1 MCAGT
6 GFSGCLECGGR
17 GVGGGNMGPLSTQ
30 RVTPLPSPHVWQGH
44 SQGPP
49 CLPAGGAASVSPS
62 PLHPAPLAPARRE
75 AIDPAPAAA
84 IVLVSGASAAPSP
97 AWPREDH
104 PSQAR
109 PIEVTVGG
117 GLSCTPTCTQ
127 REETWSG
134 HFSEGRCG
142 PSCCQLGRRRG
153 WGSRGAGG

>member
-1 MCAGT
+1 
-6 GFSGCLECGGR
+6 
-17 GVGGGNMGPLSTQ
+17 MGPLSTQ

-117 GLSCTPTCTQ
+117 VFPVPPHAPRERRLGQATSLRAGVDPAAVSWDGGGGGAPGGLGAETDTEAERQ
-127 REETWSG
+127 EE
-134 HFSEGRCG
+134 
-142 PSCCQLGRRRG
+142 
-153 WGSRGAGG
+153 